1 MTIRWQGERLRV
13 AVDGEPADEYANADS
28 AAWIETTIFRSLT
41 AERHTFTL
49 DSDAPFLLDSVTVA
63 DRTLINLTP
72 LIAGALIAVGMVI
85 GVVVVSVYQKRQ
97 TA

>member
-1 MTIRWQGERLRV
+1 MS
-13 AVDGEPADEYANADS
+13 DYPNPDP

-41 AERHTFTL
+41 AERHTLTL
-49 DSDAPFLLDSVTVA
+49 DSDAPFLLDSVTIA
-63 DRTLINLTP
+63 DRTAINLTP
-72 LIAGALIAVGMVI
+72 LIAGAVIAVGMVI